1 MTDAFGPG
9 ADHDGFAPP
18 KDFQF
23 EPELQP
29 LPPRGIPY
37 FLREGRYARRQRK
50 TIWSFAVLGLVLI
63 GLGALPIMKVWG
75 QFVLPL
81 AYVVWIGIACLFIA
95 GLIELGSRLLSGA
108 FRYVED
114 GIPIVARVTE
124 LYLAP
129 AVLVHGQGAAYHFV
143 ADAEYLDPDSGELTS
158 RQFTSNS
165 FPADVK
171 HKRTTSFRVG
181 DYVTAIYLP
190 NNPEKTLQLY
200 GFLDLNPHVGVID
213 VESSDNLWKSL
224 LTVIAIPV
232 LFFVLGWNVY
242 AYGRYCPLELHFAQM
257 WIPLAIGA
265 VFFGGALIAWLVIE
279 SRVEEHKRR
288 ALNERSL
295 ETGGPIQRS
304 QERDQGW
311 SASMGGGFI
320 SVILIAGSLLLG
332 GLTVL
337 CWAFTINSLL
347 DNSPPDVRK
356 VEIDQ
361 LVVST
366 RYFIFRE
373 FTIEYHFPGE
383 AETHTLMSTPE
394 QMEKLAGLKQG
405 RAHVHAG
412 RLGWPWV
419 KSIER

>member
-29 LPPRGIPY
+29 LPPRGIPH

-95 GLIELGSRLLSGA
+95 GLIALGSRLLSGA

-129 AVLVHGQGAAYHFV
+129 AVFVHEQGAAYHFV

-295 ETGGPIQRS
+295 ETGGPIQWS
-304 QERDQGW
+304 QEGDQGW

>member
-95 GLIELGSRLLSGA
+95 GLIALGSRLLSGA

-129 AVLVHGQGAAYHFV
+129 AVLVHEQGAAYHFV

-242 AYGRYCPLELHFAQM
+242 AYGRYCPLESNFAQM